1 MKNSNFEFSRDL
13 SHTRIC
19 YIDKFI
25 SYTSK
30 INSKL
35 FIVRI
40 TTRNSRHVGDPDP
53 RSSFRVTTTRRKE
66 WNSNKERFAWM
77 DREDCYSLQVNGEYI
92 RVMRSPA

>member
-1 MKNSNFEFSRDL
+1 MENSNFEFSRDL

-19 YIDKFI
+19 YIDKCI
-25 SYTSK
+25 SYAK